1 MSLLAQTVPA
11 RVREFGHINVQ
22 ENNDAVDN
30 QHMTLLDK
38 YYPQPPPATISH
50 SLVYTPRAA
59 KAETTADRSHCRL
72 ILLYER
78 TRSTQTP

>member
-38 YYPQPPPATISH
+38 YYPQPPPCH
-50 SLVYTPRAA
+50 Y
-59 KAETTADRSHCRL
+59 
-72 ILLYER
+72 
-78 TRSTQTP
+78 

>member
-38 YYPQPPPATISH
+38 YYPQPPLPLLATASFILH
-50 SLVYTPRAA
+50 ALLKLKRQPIVR
-59 KAETTADRSHCRL
+59 TAG
-72 ILLYER
+72 
-78 TRSTQTP
+78 